1 MPDVCGRRSSR
12 ACTTRISAWLTMLS
26 RMIGGGAGACCAC
39 CCACSS
45 SSSSSWGLPAAQK
58 IMCPQTRS
66 RAAGL
71 WLAGNR
77 RCGAPPVVCG
87 GSKRPSA
94 SRWGRCSSEE
104 VLGAFAPSTSG
115 TQRPGRAEVSDRGF
129 SGPSTHLLQSLTRAR
144 HSPPK
149 LGSPLSASGR
159 LPGAANRA
167 GLRAWE
173 CACVYSC
180 NHDTSV
186 RKYHW
191 SSTRSATTR
200 DSPRQ
205 SRSLRQTTGLVYP

>member
-1 MPDVCGRRSSR
+1 MARARFLFCAARAISWRSGPEGASDAGAGSAMYSRCACARSASSSVRVRSMSSMPDVCGRRSSS
-12 ACTTRISAWLTMLS
+12 ACTAQSISAWSPTMLS

-71 WLAGNR
+71 WLAGKR

-129 SGPSTHLLQSLTRAR
+129 PGPSTHLLQ
-144 HSPPK
+144 
-149 LGSPLSASGR
+149 
-159 LPGAANRA
+159 
-167 GLRAWE
+167 
-173 CACVYSC
+173 
-180 NHDTSV
+180 
-186 RKYHW
+186 
-191 SSTRSATTR
+191 
-200 DSPRQ
+200 
-205 SRSLRQTTGLVYP
+205 